1 MVVGNQKHAFGVFSK
16 REAAEVALHELK
28 TSGFP
33 MDNVSIIAKD
43 AEQNDRVGGAQMS
56 DHVGDQDVNTPTGV
70 VADTLTG
77 ATWGTLLV
85 GLSSL
90 ALPGIGPILAAGSVG
105 AALVT
110 GVVGTGV
117 GAAATGNLVN
127 ALADLGIPEEQA
139 RSYSDRLLGGN
150 YLVIVEGTDEEID
163 RAESILSDQG
173 IQDWGIYNSSPM

>member
-1 MVVGNQKHAFGVFSK
+1 MVVDNQKHAFGVFSN
-16 REAAEVALHELK
+16 REAAEIALHELK
-28 TSGFP
+28 TSDFP
-33 MDNVSIIAKD
+33 MDKVSIIAKD

-56 DHVGDQDVNTPTGV
+56 DRVGDQNVNTPTGV

-90 ALPGIGPILAAGSVG
+90 ALPGIGPVLAAGSVG

-127 ALADLGIPEEQA
+127 ALTDLGIPEEHA

-150 YLVIVEGTDEEID
+150 YLVIVEGTDDEIG
-163 RAESILSDQG
+163 RAESVLSNGG
-173 IQDWGIYNSSPM
+173 IQDWGVYNSPQA